1 MCPCPI
7 FYFWT
12 IKPLPILSQR
22 SALSLRHQPVVV
34 SFAWQRNKAIFSSF
48 TQNSVSTFLFSTCGQ
63 RLSFAAILWVC
74 LSVSLFQLQCWFSL
88 RLSCIGSHADPRQFF
103 FLKNKTKQKKKNT
116 ANFSFWKQSFDS
128 TPLPPK
134 HLLSS
139 HCLSLVKSKTI
150 SEPSLPTIINTYV
163 SAFFRLAIA
172 SLQTVMLTCMCP
184 CAFLPHSRSSY
195 NVPTW
200 AKERAG
206 WTCKSS
212 L

>member
-1 MCPCPI
+1 MQRPGRSSEETIVQPWGRVLVPLQGIYNNIFEFFCPTKTPNKWKPERRTARTSPGATNHQLWRRMKACIYPIFMCPCPI

-103 FLKNKTKQKKKNT
+103 F
-116 ANFSFWKQSFDS
+116 F
-128 TPLPPK
+128 
-134 HLLSS
+134 
-139 HCLSLVKSKTI
+139 
-150 SEPSLPTIINTYV
+150 
-163 SAFFRLAIA
+163 
-172 SLQTVMLTCMCP
+172 
-184 CAFLPHSRSSY
+184 
-195 NVPTW
+195 
-200 AKERAG
+200 
-206 WTCKSS
+206 
-212 L
+212 